1 MDDRELLVRLAV
13 ALGLGLFVG
22 LERERT
28 RAGETGFAGVRTFG
42 LVALVGALAGH
53 LQAQGIVPWAVL
65 GVFAA
70 VSGLV
75 VASYVLTAPRG
86 DVGITTEVAAVFTF
100 LLGVLCSAGQLA
112 LASALAVVVA
122 LVLALRERLHALARR
137 LDANDVQATLKFAI
151 IALIVLPLVPDTS
164 LGPPP
169 FDVVTPYKIW
179 RMIVLIS
186 AVDFAGYV
194 LVKFV
199 GPEHGTGLTGL
210 LGGIVSSTALTLGFA
225 RRSRSEPGLSTPLAA
240 GIVLAWSV
248 MFVRVLV
255 IVSALVPPLLPHLAL
270 GLGIPTLT
278 AFGAAFV
285 LWRRSR
291 AHPTSRVEATSNPFE
306 LVQAVKFGLL
316 FGAVLV
322 VVRAVGS
329 NLGATGLYVTGAIA
343 GLTDVDAIALSMAEL
358 ARGAPDQAAV
368 AARTIEIAVVA
379 NTVFKG
385 GLVFVLGAREM
396 RPAIVAV
403 TVALAVASG
412 IGMWIGG

>member
-1 MDDRELLVRLAV
+1 MDDRELLLRLAT
-13 ALGLGLFVG
+13 ALGLGLFIG

-28 RAGETGFAGVRTFG
+28 RAAESGFAGVRTFG
-42 LVALVGALAGH
+42 LLCLAGALAAQLQFQGH
-53 LQAQGIVPWAVL
+53 VPWAVL
-65 GVFAA
+65 GLFAA
-70 VSGLV
+70 VAALV
-75 VASYVLTAPRG
+75 VASYLLTAPRG
-86 DVGITTEVAAVFTF
+86 DVGITTEVAALATYW
-100 LLGVLCSAGQLA
+100 LGVVCSTGQLA
-112 LASALAVVVA
+112 LAAALGVVVA
-122 LVLALRERLHALARR
+122 LVLAFREPLHALARK
-137 LDANDVQATLKFAI
+137 LDANDVGATLKFAI
-151 IALIVLPLVPDTS
+151 ITLIVLPLVPDTS

-210 LGGIVSSTALTLGFA
+210 LGGLVSSTALTLGFA
-225 RRSRSEPGLSTPLAA
+225 RRSRAEPDLSTPLAA
-240 GIVLAWSV
+240 GIVLAWSI

-255 IVSALVPPLLPHLAL
+255 IVSALVPDLLPHLAV

-291 AHPTSRVEATSNPFE
+291 ARPKSRVEATANPFE

-316 FGAVLV
+316 FGVVLV
-322 VVRAVGS
+322 VVRAVGA

-358 ARGAPDQAAV
+358 ARGVPDQAAV

-385 GLVFVLGAREM
+385 ALVFFLGAREM
-396 RPAIVAV
+396 RPVIVGV
-403 TVALAVASG
+403 TVALAVASA